1 MRRGRNP
8 GDGQG
13 SSAHSSRIN
22 RIIENLEY
30 FASLRESSQA
40 VGAQVT
46 AFSQAR
52 AGALTPADWKAA
64 DGSHGRLIVSLV
76 GAHGWAAR
84 VLAAWA
90 LELDIE
96 HMDALDVFVGTQ
108 NLADTLVNLMPAEER
123 KLLALAFIRA
133 DTLSLHARLLAR
145 VARGSADGDGSN
157 GSGGSGGGSSG
168 SGDSGGSGTGRGATS
183 AAMTAAQRAA
193 AMIRVQLLVLN
204 AASSVLRMLLSCHDA
219 VIELRAALLR
229 TQLFE
234 HISAALLSA
243 AAAIATGALTNMDA
257 NWGSLL
263 TCASI
268 VGSCINLLIQGM
280 AEEEDY
286 KKQETPQ
293 WQPETVGGGAPAPRQ
308 FLIQVIELE
317 MVRQLLG
324 GRCLQACAVWM
335 TRVAEATL
343 REGSAAGSA
352 AAPGQ
357 AGVQDPAAQ
366 ALGSGHGAAGS
377 GAAAAAAAA
386 TTAAPDAGGSRAPQ
400 RLRPEAAGD
409 AVAVCRALVRPAV
422 PLTLVT
428 QNTHTYITPAAV
440 ALAISARDCPLLL
453 ALTPPLRWGAK
464 MDGAN
469 TGAVL
474 GAGGVCA
481 QQQQQQGPCTPDAIA
496 GAAAA
501 SPAGAGAAAV
511 AASAQLPAP
520 SGPKAAAVERTR
532 AVNTYDVLYGAVDA
546 MCAGRNT
553 NMDLQDEKATTSM
566 RQPVTLLVRLLCKL
580 RPRQAAARLAG
591 LWRVLLCELEVARFM
606 YVVAAEVGLL
616 LRLQLEEDPRGS
628 TTAVALV
635 SVSSAAYAAPAAV
648 AVAPHSAEHAF
659 TPSFSLRCA
668 LAAGLLPRL
677 EALLRNPQAWPEA
690 YATGGSSDRVLWP
703 LLVDSGVWPLVLAHA
718 PAAQVASLVAT
729 LTAAVRRL
737 RHGHR
742 SQAAAAEGRSGGRT
756 IGGSS
761 SRGGDTTGSSTSG
774 DGGASSSAAPAPGTH
789 AAGAD
794 INGPDM
800 EAWRLG
806 FGCLAGR
813 LTTLLRQSVHARMQV
828 FKVDGGALET
838 PGSQAQAL
846 AQGQLEQAQEAKTA
860 AVGAAGGPCLRPS
873 AYAPAAEQQR
883 LLMSLCLWQWLPQ
896 FLFLAGSYPLDRED
910 VWQSMQAVTAHQL
923 TVAVLHAL
931 RAEQHAAGAAGGAD
945 GADSSSSS
953 SSLGG
958 NSGTLN
964 STSGS
969 TGCCVIPAA
978 QAAESWRAF
987 LHSQELD
994 AEGFLAALLR
1004 HIGNPNRCIDKY
1016 WVAFLLIAI
1025 GAWDPE
1031 MLVRAATAAAAVD
1044 GGSSSSGS
1052 SSISAAAVVSGARTL
1067 VEHVQQKEDKLS
1079 GWPLPELFD
1088 FVAAAVEQ
1096 PSPAPGAGGVG
1107 TERRAAERLQLNRW
1121 RELQAAA
1128 LAAGA
1133 EYTTVV
1139 NLMSPAEVQAR
1150 LRRLPVP
1157 VATAA
1162 ASDATAGS
1170 STTGAAATAAGTAE
1184 AGSERGVVLCGNP
1197 ACANT
1202 DGPSALFPA
1211 SGGKTCA
1218 RCKAVWYC
1226 CGACQLAHWQQQGGH
1241 REACSKAQAQA
1252 QGQGRAQAQGQG
1264 QAQAQGQGHA
1274 ARRRGRRRRRGRG
1287 RGGRRRKGTRRGGRP
1302 QL

>member
-1 MRRGRNP
+1 MRRGRNS

-76 GAHGWAAR
+76 GAHVWAAR
-84 VLAAWA
+84 ALAARA

-157 GSGGSGGGSSG
+157 GGGGSGGGSSG

-204 AASSVLRMLLSCHDA
+204 AASSMLRMLLLCRDA
-219 VIELRAALLR
+219 FIELRAALLR

-243 AAAIATGALTNMDA
+243 AAVTVTGALTNMDA

-268 VGSCINLLIQGM
+268 VGSCINLLIQGIGQV
-280 AEEEDY
+280 EDY

-308 FLIQVIELE
+308 PLTQVIELE

-335 TRVAEATL
+335 TRVVEATF
-343 REGSAAGSA
+343 REGSAASSA

-357 AGVQDPAAQ
+357 AGVQDPAGQ

-377 GAAAAAAAA
+377 GAAAAAAGAAAA
-386 TTAAPDAGGSRAPQ
+386 TTAAPAAGGSGAPQ
-400 RLRPEAAGD
+400 RWRPEAAGD
-409 AVAVCRALVRPAV
+409 AVAVCRALVRPAL
-422 PLTLVT
+422 PLALVT
-428 QNTHTYITPAAV
+428 QNTNAYIVPAAY
-440 ALAISARDCPLLL
+440 ALAISARECPIRL
-453 ALTPPLRWGAK
+453 ALTPPLRWDAIAAGV
-464 MDGAN
+464 D
-469 TGAVL
+469 TGAGV
-474 GAGGVCA
+474 GGVCA
-481 QQQQQQGPCTPDAIA
+481 QEQQQQVLCAPDAEGAPTPAAAA

-511 AASAQLPAP
+511 AASARLQAP
-520 SGPKAAAVERTR
+520 SRSAGPEAAAVERTR
-532 AVNTYDVLYGAVDA
+532 AVNTYDVLYGAVGA
-546 MCAGRNT
+546 MSAGRNT
-553 NMDLQDEKATTSM
+553 NVDLQDRGIFGTMWMLVS
-566 RQPVTLLVRLLCKL
+566 LLVRLLCKL

-616 LRLQLEEDPRGS
+616 LRLQLEEGPRSS
-628 TTAVALV
+628 TTAVAPA
-635 SVSSAAYAAPAAV
+635 SASPAAYAAPAAV
-648 AVAPHSAEHAF
+648 AATPHPAEHAF

-668 LAAGLLPRL
+668 LAAGLLPCL
-677 EALLRNPQAWPEA
+677 EALLRKPQEEWPEA
-690 YATGGSSDRVLWP
+690 YATGGSSDWVLWS
-703 LLVDSGVWPLVLAHA
+703 LFVESGVWPLVLAHA

-742 SQAAAAEGRSGGRT
+742 SQAAAAGGRSSGRT
-756 IGGSS
+756 SGGSS
-761 SRGGDTTGSSTSG
+761 NRGGDTTGSSTSG

-806 FGCLAGR
+806 FGGLAGR
-813 LTTLLRQSVHARMQV
+813 LTNLLGQSVHARTQV

-846 AQGQLEQAQEAKTA
+846 AQGQLEQAQEPTTA

-873 AYAPAAEQQR
+873 AYSPAAEQLR
-883 LLMSLCLWQWLPQ
+883 LLMSLCVWQWLPQ
-896 FLFLAGSYPLDRED
+896 VLFLAKSHLLDSEGFWQYLQD
-910 VWQSMQAVTAHQL
+910 VAAHQL
-923 TVAVLHAL
+923 SVAVLHAL
-931 RAEQHAAGAAGGAD
+931 RAQQHAAGAAGGASGAD
-945 GADSSSSS
+945 GADGKHDSS
-953 SSLGG
+953 SSLG
-958 NSGTLN
+958 NSGTFN

-969 TGCCVIPAA
+969 SGCCVIPAA

-1004 HIGNPNRCIDKY
+1004 HVGNPSRYNDEY
-1016 WVAFLLIAI
+1016 WSAHLLTAI
-1025 GAWDPE
+1025 GAWDPH
-1031 MLVRAATAAAAVD
+1031 MLVRAAIAAAAVD

-1052 SSISAAAVVSGARTL
+1052 SSSSISAAAIVSGARVF
-1067 VEHVQQKEDKLS
+1067 VERYQRRDRVWS
-1079 GWPLPELFD
+1079 AWPLPELFD

-1107 TERRAAERLQLNRW
+1107 TERPAAERPLPNRW
-1121 RELQAAA
+1121 RELQAVFVASCA
-1128 LAAGA
+1128 SV
-1133 EYTTVV
+1133 TTVV

-1157 VATAA
+1157 VATAVTGNTT
-1162 ASDATAGS
+1162 SGS
-1170 STTGAAATAAGTAE
+1170 STTGAAATAAATAE

-1226 CGACQLAHWQQQGGH
+1226 CGACQLAHWQQRGGH
-1241 REACSKAQAQA
+1241 REACSKAQGQA
-1252 QGQGRAQAQGQG
+1252 QGW
-1264 QAQAQGQGHA
+1264 
-1274 ARRRGRRRRRGRG
+1274 
-1287 RGGRRRKGTRRGGRP
+1287 
-1302 QL
+1302 